1 MWKHE
6 GKKRE
11 IPEEILC
18 SDHLV
23 EGDEHQS
30 LAEDREVDVMESV
43 EPKGDHEKKDDLGEE
58 GDEVEASVIIFHCE
72 VQQVEIHTE

>member
-30 LAEDREVDVMESV
+30 LTEDREVDVMESV
-43 EPKGDHEKKDDLGEE
+43 EP
-58 GDEVEASVIIFHCE
+58 
-72 VQQVEIHTE
+72 